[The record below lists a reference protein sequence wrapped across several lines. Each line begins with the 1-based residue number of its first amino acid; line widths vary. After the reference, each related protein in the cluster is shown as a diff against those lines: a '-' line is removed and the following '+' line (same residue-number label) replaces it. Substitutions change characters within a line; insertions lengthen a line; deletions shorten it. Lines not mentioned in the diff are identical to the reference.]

1 MLRLEILCQHLSLPG
16 SAAFLWH
23 TAALSPY
30 SVFHFSAP
38 ATDLGKGFCAS
49 RLSAFPVQWE
59 ISHAQTIL
67 GVNTS
72 SSSSPARSRAINPWD
87 SRERII
93 RAVSRRDPQCWTS
106 SLIFNSIYRRAS
118 ALPAAGNPRSKR
130 ELPSI
135 TKIYFL

>member
-1 MLRLEILCQHLSLPG
+1 MLCQHLSLPG

-30 SVFHFSAP
+30 SVFNFSAP

-72 SSSSPARSRAINPWD
+72 SSSSSCEEPGDKSMGQPGADHPCCVPPGS
-87 SRERII
+87 
-93 RAVSRRDPQCWTS
+93 AVLDQFFD
-106 SLIFNSIYRRAS
+106 I
-118 ALPAAGNPRSKR
+118 
-130 ELPSI
+130 
-135 TKIYFL
+135 